1 MEAWEPIKIA
11 QDTRKHGASGR
22 LRVGITGII
31 QHAGVARCNRTEQ
44 NTTKLN
50 RTEQYI

>member
-11 QDTRKHGASGR
+11 QDPRKHGASGR

-31 QHAGVARCNRTEQ
+31 QHAGLLDAKEQ
-44 NTTKLN
+44 NKVEQN
-50 RTEQYI
+50 RTEQYYIT